1 MLLHLNPQSGLP
13 LYRQMVRQIQER
25 IAGGQ
30 LKAGEQLPSVRDL
43 SAALGVN
50 PLTVAKVY
58 QILEREGSV
67 ETRRGQGTFVAA
79 GKKALSP
86 AAQGKLLQP
95 AVDQVVGEALHLGL
109 SLPELQRLIEK
120 TYDDKSR

>member
-13 LYRQMVRQIQER
+13 LYRQMLRQIQER

-43 SAALGVN
+43 SASLGVN

-58 QILEREGSV
+58 QLLEREGSV
-67 ETRRGQGTFVAA
+67 ETRRGQGTFVAT
-79 GKKALSP
+79 GRKPLSP

-109 SLPELQRLIEK
+109 PLSELQRLIEK